1 MYIFINLRIISECV
15 NYMVRNIVTSGEI
28 YNLLINYNVQIIN
41 DLCNFTDS
49 KLLLQYRFL

>member
-49 KLLLQYRFL
+49 KLLL